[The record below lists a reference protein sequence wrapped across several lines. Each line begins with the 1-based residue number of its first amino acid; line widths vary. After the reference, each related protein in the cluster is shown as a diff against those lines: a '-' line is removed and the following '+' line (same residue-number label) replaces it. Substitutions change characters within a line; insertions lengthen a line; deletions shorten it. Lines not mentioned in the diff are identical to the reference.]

1 MADFFELAESRYS
14 VRKYKT
20 QPVEREKLAKILE
33 AARIAPTAGNRQPH
47 RIKVITDAA
56 ELEKVDVC
64 TKCRFGAPAV
74 MLICY
79 DKETTWVRP
88 FDGANS
94 GDVDSSII
102 TTFMMMQ
109 AQDLGLGTC
118 WVMFFD
124 PAKTAE
130 QFALPDNIVPVA
142 FLPLGYPADDA
153 EPGPKHGERFT
164 LDEILLK

>member
-1 MADFFELAESRYS
+1 MTDFFGLAESRYS
-14 VRKYKT
+14 VRKYKP
-20 QPVEREKLAKILE
+20 QPIEEEKLAKILE

-47 RIKVITDAA
+47 RIKVITTAV
-56 ELEKVDVC
+56 ELEKVDIC
-64 TKCRFGAPAV
+64 TRCRFDAPAV

-79 DKETTWVRP
+79 DKTTTWVRP

-94 GDVDSSII
+94 GDVDASII

-124 PAKTAE
+124 PAKTVE
-130 QFALPDNIVPVA
+130 QFALPENIVALA
-142 FLPLGYPADDA
+142 FLPMGYPAEDA
-153 EPGPKHGERFT
+153 APGPKHGERFS